1 MKKSGFSKMLI
12 GVLLVIVVLSCV
24 GCGGSANQ
32 NENKK
37 SDTSMYIGTWKTLN
51 AKGGMIELRDDGSV
65 VNPVAK
71 VVLSYTWNV
80 DGNYIIIDNKK
91 YTYTT
96 VFDKEA
102 LKCEDEENQYLVRE
116 DVFKEICAD
125 AYVTIEI
132 NQNNIWDYITFTTI
146 EVNNDVSPSDGHYKY
161 NFVFN
166 TDKEGFKLVDFCIF
180 ALGYDT
186 FSLIRGHKI
195 FNAYTYINS
204 DGDGCFQLDCSDG
217 AITDTEVVKNAL
229 KLDIEVNGN
238 KNSVVELNYI
248 KDKYYD
254 IFYK

>member
-51 AKGGMIELRDDGSV
+51 AKGDMIELRDDGSV
-65 VNPVAK
+65 VNPVEK
-71 VVLSYTWNV
+71 VVFSYTWNV
-80 DGNYIIIDNKK
+80 DGNYIVIDNKK

-102 LKCEDEENQYLVRE
+102 LKCEDEENKYLVRE
-116 DVFKEICAD
+116 DVYNEVCDD

-132 NQNNIWDYITFTTI
+132 NENNILDYITFTTI
-146 EVNNDVSPSDGHYKY
+146 EINNSYTSNGHYIY

-166 TDKEGFKLVDFCIF
+166 TDKEGLKFVGDYSFV
-180 ALGYDT
+180 LGYDRN
-186 FSLIRGHKI
+186 SLIREHKS
-195 FNAYTYINS
+195 FNSYIRIDSNE
-204 DGDGCFQLDCSDG
+204 GGYFELDCSDE
-217 AITDTEVVKNAL
+217 AITDTEVIKNSL
-229 KLDIEVNGN
+229 KLDIQNN
-238 KNSVVELNYI
+238 RDKDSVVKLKYI

-254 IFYK
+254 IFYN